1 MRSRLLSSLASSC
14 TFHFEQQSIS
24 LLVSDSLGIAVS
36 NSKRRMGIFS
46 SKQQEKAQY
55 DIVFVLGGPGS
66 GKGTQSAKL
75 VEEFGVVHL
84 SAGDLLRAH
93 MKSGSKDGTMVAEMI
108 KNGQIVPSHVTV
120 SLLEG
125 AMEKHWKEQGKK
137 AFLIDGFPRNEENRS
152 SFEKQTGMT
161 PKFVLFFDC
170 SEEVMQERLLGRQE
184 GRTDDNIETI
194 KKRFRVFKE
203 SSVPVVDYY
212 AQQGKVATMNAEKSP
227 EDVYTDVREAYTKYM
242 LSGNGSSP
250 SKVE

>member
-1 MRSRLLSSLASSC
+1 MRSRLLSSFLSSSARSR
-14 TFHFEQQSIS
+14 TIGSSSSDLEES
-24 LLVSDSLGIAVS
+24 LVSVA
-36 NSKRRMGIFS
+36 RRTMGLFS
-46 SKQQEKAQY
+46 SKQRSSF

-66 GKGTQSAKL
+66 GKGTQSGKL

-93 MKSGSKDGTMVAEMI
+93 MKSGSKDGTMVADMI

-125 AMEKHWKEQGKK
+125 AMEKHWKEDGKR

-161 PKFVLFFDC
+161 PRFVLFFDC
-170 SEEVMQERLLGRQE
+170 SEEVMQERLLSRQE

-194 KKRFRVFKE
+194 RKRFRVFKE

-212 AQQGKVATMNAEKSP
+212 AKQDKVATIDAEKSP
-227 EDVYTDVREAYTKYM
+227 EDVYKHVREAYMKYM
-242 LSGNGSSP
+242 LSGNGTSTG
-250 SKVE
+250 KVE